1 MLRFLLKLLNLWL
14 IILTNIHNRIS
25 FSIYRS
31 SFNEDKQV
39 TVIKFD
45 NQLEVC
51 QVQSDLRMFSRFGTE
66 FPRNSNILIPLTL
79 QPDGVKLW
87 YFKLLLFDIT
97 EFIVLKV

>member
-1 MLRFLLKLLNLWL
+1 MKRTYNVTLFPEVIECMIDHTIHKL
-14 IILTNIHNRIS
+14 IS

-66 FPRNSNILIPLTL
+66 FPRNSNILIP
-79 QPDGVKLW
+79 
-87 YFKLLLFDIT
+87 
-97 EFIVLKV
+97 